1 MPFVPKF
8 TCHDVHGEYSINH
21 VSGVAIHELV
31 DQAEENTKNL
41 VTVPY

>member
-1 MPFVPKF
+1 MSFVQKF

-31 DQAEENTKNL
+31 DQKILRT
-41 VTVPY
+41 